1 MAEDYAALT
10 SAELLRYWDTV
21 RDFDT
26 RDQLMEVM
34 MARKLFPE
42 EAVNEWEKSTGAYP
56 DIADPQFIEKL
67 LKRREFADS
76 YQESWRP
83 KDNPCDE
90 EADEFNVSSVQRFV
104 ANFMSPKTPYRSAL
118 LYHGTGVG
126 KTCSAIQI
134 AEQWLYT
141 YPTKKVI
148 ILAPPTIQKGIVG
161 NIFNINKVR
170 LGKEEG
176 EPNSAVQ
183 CTGNYYM
190 ESTGSMFERDRKR
203 IENKAMNLIR
213 RRYEIYGYAEF
224 ANKINKRLKA
234 IPERFTGEER
244 RQRERKIL
252 NDEYGGRLVIIDEV
266 HNLRDVPEDEQDK
279 EGDAPGGPGEQ
290 LDEAEGKVLTPVIRK
305 LIELAD
311 DIKLVTMTAT
321 PMYNSFMEIIFL
333 FNLLLRND
341 RKPLLRLPD
350 IFQADGSFR
359 PRTSLPGGKI
369 KPGGRDL
376 LGRIASHYVSYMR
389 GENPITFPLRLDPRG
404 VPRLTDYPSQSP
416 TGQELDDDS
425 GEFTQHLAIVPVEF
439 EGDSLAAQE
448 TMMDE
453 LAEGTE
459 LNAMQTAPFLQAG
472 TCVVPLIGGADL
484 KARSSRTGLSLHF
497 HQQVV
502 GGEVTFKAKQAGGAA
517 WLAVDELQAYA
528 PKIAAVINRI
538 ETAIGV
544 CFIYTRFVRMGAI
557 PLILALEANGYTP
570 YGRRLGYLSDGL
582 QVEGGRR
589 CALCSGRERNHEPH
603 AFEPADFVPAKYVL
617 LTGDKTLSPKKDDHI
632 QDEKQAGNKDGG
644 IIKVVVGSS
653 VASEGVDLKFIRE
666 IHILEGWFH
675 LNKTEQI
682 VGRGIRT
689 CSHALLPKEKR
700 NCTVYLYAGVMPAD
714 DGRESVDLYTY
725 RVAYSKGRQIGAVSR
740 LLKERA
746 IDCNLNH
753 NAIVIDTS
761 AKRQIINAQ
770 GKGYRVSLSDKP
782 FTAICDWMESCDYK
796 CQPVV
801 PIEEWIE
808 RRETSEVSYDEY
820 TSRWFDSELRR
831 LLREKFAMQP
841 SYRKLDL
848 FNAFGEYPT
857 LARAALFN
865 SVVNNPTFVVNYK
878 GRNGYIIERNDYF
891 VFQPFDFGDLRI
903 PIAIR
908 AAQIP
913 VRQDSYGP
921 EFFEAKAAQ
930 MDEAAE
936 AAEEAEE
943 AEAAAPST
951 TSMRRVLDAWSA
963 WTAELMTEDAGLPE
977 DVITWTIGDS
987 KEIGRREERRRMLA
1001 WFAQSIRNAAAA
1013 IPARSPILFAQMR
1026 QVLMEYFFDEE
1037 MNQAE
1042 RLSFFSDVELRA
1054 DGAQIAPEQFLHEGR
1069 RHVFVYVDLAT
1080 GEDKYICEN
1089 GKPCTES
1096 IINHFKGADPED
1108 SEVEKKA
1115 RNPTYGLKV
1124 DVTTTGPLYG
1134 FIVVKYGE
1142 TFVFKTN
1149 KPPAVG
1155 KKVTKGQECA
1165 NVSAATDHRNKLIEL
1180 GKIIQKAI
1188 GTNFELTELI
1198 LTEGERKL
1206 LNVNQICMLTDL
1218 FLRFMD
1224 IARINGKRW
1233 FYRPVASTITGH
1245 LPSLRK

>member
-10 SAELLRYWDTV
+10 DAELLRYWNTV
-21 RDFDT
+21 RDFDE
-26 RDQLMEVM
+26 RDRLMEVM
-34 MARKLFPE
+34 ILRRLFPE
-42 EAVNEWEKSTGAYP
+42 ETTNEWEKNTGAYP

-76 YQESWRP
+76 YQSDWRP
-83 KDNPCDE
+83 KDDPCDE
-90 EADEFNVSSVQRFV
+90 DAEEFNVSSVQRFV

-126 KTCSAIQI
+126 KTCSGIQI

-141 YPTKKVI
+141 YPNKKVI

-170 LGKEEG
+170 LGEEEG

-190 ESTGSMFERDRKR
+190 ESTGTMFERDRKR

-213 RRYEIYGYAEF
+213 RRYEIYGYGEF
-224 ANKINKRLKA
+224 ANKIDKKLKA
-234 IPERFTGEER
+234 IPSNFTGEER
-244 RQRERKIL
+244 RQRERKML
-252 NDEYGGRLVIIDEV
+252 NDEYGGRLIIIDEV
-266 HNLRDVPEDEQDK
+266 HNLRDVPEDGQDK
-279 EGDAPGGPGEQ
+279 EGDAPAGPGEQ
-290 LDEAEGKVLTPVIRK
+290 LDEAEGKVLTPIIRK
-305 LIELAD
+305 LIDLAN

-321 PMYNSFMEIIFL
+321 PMYNSYMEIIFL

-359 PRTSLPGGKI
+359 PRTRLADGRI
-369 KPGGRDL
+369 IPGGREK

-404 VPRLTDYPSQSP
+404 VPRITDYPNLSP
-416 TGQELDDDS
+416 SGNELDADAA
-425 GEFTQHLAIVPVEF
+425 EFTQRLTMVPVEF
-439 EGDSLAAQE
+439 QGDSLAAQE
-448 TMMDE
+448 EMMDDIP
-453 LAEGTE
+453 EGTE

-472 TCVVPLIGGADL
+472 TCVVPPIAGADL
-484 KARSSRTGLSLHF
+484 KTRASRTGLNLHF

-502 GGEVTFKAKQAGGAA
+502 GGEVIFKAKQAGGAS
-517 WLAVDELQAYA
+517 WLAVDELQGYA
-528 PKIAAVINRI
+528 PKIATVIKRI
-538 ETAIGV
+538 ETTIGV
-544 CFIYTRFVRMGAI
+544 CFVYTRFVRMGAI
-557 PLILALEANGYTP
+557 PFILALEANGYTP
-570 YGRRLGYLSDGL
+570 YGRRLGYLSDGM

-589 CALCSGRERNHEPH
+589 CALCSGREKDHEPH

-632 QDEKQAGNKDGG
+632 QDEKQAANKDGG

-700 NCTVYLYAGVMPAD
+700 NCTVYLYAGVLPEE

-725 RVAYSKGRQIGAVSR
+725 RIAYSKGRQIGAVSR

-746 IDCNLNH
+746 IDCSLNH
-753 NAIVIDTS
+753 KAIVINTS

-770 GKGYRVSLSDKP
+770 GKGYVVSLKDKP
-782 FTAICDWMESCDYK
+782 FTAICDWMESCDYS

-801 PIEEWIE
+801 PVEEWID

-831 LLREKFAMQP
+831 QLRDKFAEQP

-865 SVVNNPTFVVNYK
+865 SVINNPTFVVNYK

-908 AAQIP
+908 AAHIP

-921 EFFEAKAAQ
+921 EFFDAKTAQ
-930 MDEAAE
+930 MG
-936 AAEEAEE
+936 EE
-943 AEAAAPST
+943 AEAKEEEEATEAPTT
-951 TSMRRVLDAWSA
+951 TSMRRVLDAWSE
-963 WTAELMTEDAGLPE
+963 WTVELTRADAELPD

-1001 WFAQSIRNAAAA
+1001 WFAESVRNATAT
-1013 IPARSPILFAQMR
+1013 IPAQAAILFAQMR

-1037 MNQAE
+1037 LSQAE
-1042 RLSFFSDVELRA
+1042 RQSFFTDEELRV

-1069 RHVFVYVDLAT
+1069 RNVFVYIDLET
-1080 GEDKYICEN
+1080 GNDKYVCEG
-1089 GKPCTES
+1089 GKPCTQS
-1096 IINHFKGADPED
+1096 IINHFKGDDPED
-1108 SEVEKKA
+1108 SEAEKKA
-1115 RNPTYGLKV
+1115 RNPVYGLKV
-1124 DVTTTGPLYG
+1124 DVTTTGSLYG
-1134 FIVVKYGE
+1134 FIVPKYDAS
-1142 TFVFKTN
+1142 FVFKTN

-1198 LTEGERKL
+1198 LTEGDRKL
-1206 LNVNQICMLTDL
+1206 LNVNQICVLTDL

-1233 FYRPVASTITGH
+1233 FYRPVASKITGH